1 MVRAG
6 FLIVL
11 PSFYHHYSAIQNG
24 GKARK
29 RGRPNKISEEK
40 LEGVLDAVDLRTR
53 HFNAVKAEGEL
64 DHLLKEAAVETDP
77 NIKNAIA
84 KKAKKDSKKKDVI
97 GRTTLWAYKK
107 KLELVSVSGANVK
120 SVARTKQFE
129 DIKNPM
135 SLCGVLQ
142 YLSDIVQPE
151 HYYSSDD
158 VSVLL
163 NGWDKPKVVTTKE
176 AQKFMQDQN
185 LGVSVTEAE
194 QQRRVLTFNVTI
206 AADGTLASA
215 VAKVRDHEFLDYKEE
230 PAVFDVGDGF
240 FVCCCHTSCP
250 EEVVATYIYRKCI
263 QKVAKRRR
271 AEAVDRDLKGLE
283 GAQIQFTQSTHS
295 SSGGGTTDK
304 APMVVT
310 MEVDEQEVRE
320 KHKYCAFS
328 LDGAHPQIAAILKV
342 LNDDQAKK
350 FLYFLYVKY
359 AGGCSLTE
367 SPNDRGRCHAIFH
380 LLFSSS
386 DFRYERNPFDPPGH
400 VWQQLKFLLQRH
412 LAKASFDTFWQ
423 CLRHFK
429 DFVGKAFSRMNIQ
442 SAFQVS
448 GVYPFVPE
456 TILTTCPAFCEM
468 SEEDAVFVVDTIP
481 EMAELVRQKGY
492 VPEEDF
498 ARIFAA
504 RPECPQPSVKE
515 SGKPLNEM
523 ATNRQRAMIINNEAY
538 LNELAKR
545 KAALQAKMNPATIT
559 SSATISAPTTALHLM
574 QLVLEDTAAAEE
586 EEEGIEPAP
595 KRARAAPRTHCAH
608 CRKVYIDEEE
618 DEAWDGCKIGRCKKL
633 FCKSDTCQRKLLQH
647 RAECS
652 RK

>member
-1 MVRAG
+1 V
-6 FLIVL
+6 
-11 PSFYHHYSAIQNG
+11 SD
-24 GKARK
+24 
-29 RGRPNKISEEK
+29 EK
-40 LEGVLDAVDLRTR
+40 LEGIIDAVDLRTR
-53 HFNAVKAEGEL
+53 HFNAVRAEGEL
-64 DHLLKEAAVETDP
+64 DQLLKEAAIETDP
-77 NIKNAIA
+77 NIKNTVA
-84 KKAKKDSKKKDVI
+84 KKAKTDSKQKDVI
-97 GRTTLWAYKK
+97 SRTTLWKYKK
-107 KLELVSVSGANVK
+107 QLELTYVDAADVK
-120 SVARTKQFE
+120 SVSRTKQFE

-163 NGWDKPKVVTTKE
+163 NGWEKPRVVTTKE
-176 AQKFMQDQN
+176 AQKFMADQN
-185 LGVSVTEAE
+185 LGVSATEAE

-215 VAKVRDHEFLDYKEE
+215 VAKVRDHELIDFKEQ
-230 PAVFDVGDGF
+230 PAIFDVGDGF

-250 EEVVATYIYRKCI
+250 EEVVSTHIYRKCI
-263 QKVAKRRR
+263 QKIAKRRR
-271 AEAVDRDLKGLE
+271 VDAVERDLRGLE

-295 SSGGGTTDK
+295 SGGGAADK
-304 APMVVT
+304 APWVLPV
-310 MEVDEQEVRE
+310 EVDEEEIRE

-328 LDGAHPQIAAILKV
+328 LDGAHPQIAAILNA

-380 LLFSSS
+380 YLFGSS
-386 DFRYERNPFDPPGH
+386 DFRYERNPFDPPGQ
-400 VWQQLKFLLQRH
+400 VWQQLKSLLQRN

-468 SEEDAVFVVDTIP
+468 SEEDAVFVVDSIP

-504 RPECPQPSVKE
+504 RPDCPQPSVKE

-538 LNELAKR
+538 LKELAQR
-545 KAALQAKMNPATIT
+545 KAALQAKMNPVT
-559 SSATISAPTTALHLM
+559 SKTSTNTSAPATALHLM
-574 QLVLEDTAAAEE
+574 QLVLEDTVAAEE
-586 EEEGIEPAP
+586 EEEGVTGPAT
-595 KRARAAPRTHCAH
+595 KRARATRRTHCAH
-608 CRKVYIDEEE
+608 CRKVFIDEEE
-618 DEAWDGCKIGRCKKL
+618 EEAWDGCKIGRCKKL

-647 RAECS
+647 RAECL
-652 RK
+652 KK